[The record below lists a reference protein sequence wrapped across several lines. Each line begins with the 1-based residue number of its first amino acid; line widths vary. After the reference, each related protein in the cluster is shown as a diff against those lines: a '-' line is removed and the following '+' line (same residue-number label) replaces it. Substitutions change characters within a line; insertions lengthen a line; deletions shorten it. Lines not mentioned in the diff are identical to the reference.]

1 MYFQQVQAAIY
12 RVPPIT
18 ALGLQQNDSESY
30 EEDLDVDEEE
40 EFVAP
45 DESGT

>member
-1 MYFQQVQAAIY
+1 MYFHQVQTAIY

-18 ALGLQQNDSESY
+18 ALGLQQDDSESY
-30 EEDLDVDEEE
+30 EEDEEDNEEE

-45 DESGT
+45 DVSGT